1 MVARKKRGA
10 NKPQR
15 VLADHKREKRKLV
28 PPLMQL
34 PALREVSWYKEML
47 PDFLWLALM
56 LGRRSDWGAAYS
68 ALEVV
73 DRFVPEGPRFADG
86 RLTTFGLVPEES
98 RAAARVALR
107 DEAPHGIP
115 DQFGHVIALYPTC
128 PARWLYED
136 WLDRH
141 DPDHEAGLPLV
152 RSIIA
157 DHTDKGGIRETR
169 LRMAAIS
176 RRVTHGKLSHSGEGT
191 MKLVP
196 KYPNGLTESEQ
207 RQVESVMR
215 AMWGSSF
222 GMESEKYPELL
233 QWPGEFWRR
242 NRELVGCRMSVTERE
257 EVVMPDED
265 GPVDPEPLMQLSE
278 LRAVLDALDP
288 LGEEL
293 RTSQQEVVDD
303 PETDEPNAVLLGL
316 ASRLFSVLY
325 AFLERPSA
333 WVPTTA
339 GYFVRPIVDTRI
351 LVGWLIVRDDPEI
364 YAAYREHG
372 LGRLKLL
379 REHIK
384 VDLGDDLDDEAKEAL
399 DHIDRRVNLERD
411 EWFQTVN
418 LGSFADVNPRQMAE
432 EADLKRV
439 YDLTYAPL
447 SSSNHGEWP
456 TVRENDTVICQEPL
470 HGSHRLGAFAP
481 PPHTIAAAPALL
493 ALDLAREGICQ
504 VFDYYGHDVRGKFDR
519 LQEVLE
525 RAAYADDGDN
535 QE

>member
-1 MVARKKRGA
+1 VVARKKRSA
-10 NKPQR
+10 KKPQR

-34 PALREVSWYKEML
+34 PALREVSWFEEML

-56 LGRRSDWGAAYS
+56 LGRRSDWRAAYS

-73 DRFVPEGPRFADG
+73 DRFVPDGPRFADG
-86 RLTTFGLVPEES
+86 RLTTFALVPEED
-98 RAAARVALR
+98 RAAARRVLR
-107 DEAPHGIP
+107 DEAPHALP
-115 DQFGHVIALYPTC
+115 DQLGHAVALYPTC

-141 DPDHEAGLPLV
+141 DPDPNVGLPLV

-157 DHTDKGGIRETR
+157 DHVDKGGVRETR

-176 RRVTHGKLSHSGEGT
+176 RRVTHGKLSHTGEGT

-207 RQVESVMR
+207 EQVESVMR

-233 QWPGEFWRR
+233 EWPREFWRR
-242 NRELVGCRMSVTERE
+242 NRDLVGCRVSVRERE
-257 EVVMPDED
+257 EVVVPEED

-278 LRAVLDALDP
+278 MRSILDALDP

-293 RTSQQEVVDD
+293 RVVQQEVVSD
-303 PETDEPNAVLLGL
+303 PGADEPNAALLGL
-316 ASRLFSVLY
+316 ASRLFSLLY

-339 GYFVRPIVDTRI
+339 GYFVRPLVDTRI
-351 LVGWLIVRDDPEI
+351 LVGWLITRDDPEI

-384 VDLGDDLDDEAKEAL
+384 ADLGDDLDDEAKAML
-399 DHIDRRVNLERD
+399 GYIDRRVSLERD
-411 EWFQTVN
+411 EWFQPVN
-418 LGSFADVNPRQMAE
+418 LGSFADINPRQMAE
-432 EADLKRV
+432 EADLKRE
-439 YDLTYAPL
+439 YDITYAPL

-456 TVRENDTVICQEPL
+456 TVREDDTALCQEPL
-470 HGSHRLGAFAP
+470 HGNHRLGAFAP
-481 PPHTIAAAPALL
+481 PPHTIAAPPVFL

-504 VFDYYGHDVRGKFDR
+504 VFNYYGQDVRGKFDR
-519 LQEVLE
+519 LQGALE
-525 RAAYADDGDN
+525 GAAYAEGGDG
-535 QE
+535 

>member
-1 MVARKKRGA
+1 
-10 NKPQR
+10 
-15 VLADHKREKRKLV
+15 
-28 PPLMQL
+28 MQL
-34 PALREVSWYKEML
+34 PALREVSWYRDML

-56 LGRRSDWGAAYS
+56 LGRRSDWSAAYS
-68 ALEVV
+68 ALAVV

-86 RLTTFGLVPEES
+86 RLTTFGLVPEEN
-98 RAAARVALR
+98 RVAARTALR
-107 DEAPHGIP
+107 DEAPHALP
-115 DQFGHVIALYPTC
+115 DQFGHVMALYPTC

-136 WLDRH
+136 WFDRH
-141 DPDHEAGLPLV
+141 GPDPEVGLSLV

-157 DHTDKGGIRETR
+157 DHTDKGGVRETR

-176 RRVTHGKLSHSGEGT
+176 RRVTHGKLFHTGEGT

-196 KYPNGLTESEQ
+196 KYPNGLAKSEQ
-207 RQVESVMR
+207 KQVESVMR

-222 GMESEKYPELL
+222 GIESEKYPELL
-233 QWPGEFWRR
+233 EWPREFWRR
-242 NRELVGCRMSVTERE
+242 NRELVGCRVLVPKRE
-257 EVVMPDED
+257 EVVMSDED

-278 LRAVLDALDP
+278 LRAVLSALDV

-293 RTSQQEVVDD
+293 RTAQQDVVGD
-303 PETDEPNAVLLGL
+303 PEADESNAVLLGL

-333 WVPTTA
+333 WVPVAA

-351 LVGWLIVRDDPEI
+351 LVGWLIIRNDPEI

-384 VDLGDDLDDEAKEAL
+384 ADLGDDLDGEAREAL
-399 DHIDRRVNLERD
+399 DYIDQRVNLERD

-432 EADLKRV
+432 EANLKRV

-481 PPHTIAAAPALL
+481 PSHTIAAAPALL

-504 VFDYYGHDVRGKFDR
+504 VFDYYERDVRGKFDH
-519 LQEVLE
+519 LE
-525 RAAYADDGDN
+525 EALKRAAYADDGDS
-535 QE
+535 